1 MAIFQESLLFPRILA
16 SLIKEKDILSMKM
29 SFKIEFR
36 PPAEQNLAFLNF
48 TDNIGQNILEFFGN
62 LSFFKNESS
71 DENLNFALSIGF
83 NRIFQ
88 FGRVSLTSR
97 LHSQPFWTFQNFW
110 ILRS

>member
-36 PPAEQNLAFLNF
+36 PPAEQNLAFLHF

-88 FGRVSLTSR
+88 LGRVSLTSR
-97 LHSQPFWTFQNFW
+97 LYFQPFWTFQNFW